1 MTAPDSGADVT
12 PATDL
17 GTDAEYFGGEAQP
30 VVPSQFTVKVGGEEM
45 QVSLEEALKG
55 YQRQQDY
62 TRKTQELAAER
73 EQLTHAERLWNAI
86 EQNPHYVI
94 REMAQA
100 YGMDF
105 GQQPQAA
112 KGAVDDDPFGFDD
125 DDTSSKPEGD
135 PRWQQVE
142 QFMAQAQM
150 ERAQAQIDREL
161 AGLHQAYGVN
171 FDDTELLQ
179 FAVERQIADLDAAF
193 KAFAF
198 DRMTRVA
205 SDRSIQARKQQAPPV
220 AGGHGVAA
228 GAVAPGAAAAP
239 MTIADA
245 FRAAEAA
252 HGIG

>member
-1 MTAPDSGADVT
+1 MTETESPDLAPAADL
-12 PATDL
+12 AT
-17 GTDAEYFGGEAQP
+17 EGEHSYGETQP

-45 QVSLEEALKG
+45 QVSLEEALNG
-55 YQRQQDY
+55 YQRQADY

-86 EQNPHYVI
+86 EADPEYVI

-100 YGMDF
+100 YGLDV
-105 GQQPQAA
+105 GGQPQAA
-112 KGAVDDDPFGFDD
+112 GKASDDDPYGLADGP
-125 DDTSSKPEGD
+125 DTAD

-142 QFMAQAQM
+142 QFMAQAQF

-161 AGLHQAYGVN
+161 AGLHQTYGVQ

-198 DRMTRVA
+198 DRMTRLA
-205 SDRSIQARKQQAPPV
+205 SDRSVQARKQQAPPV

-228 GAVAPGAAAAP
+228 GAVAPGSASP
-239 MTIADA
+239 PLSIADA

-252 HGIG
+252 HGVG

>member
-1 MTAPDSGADVT
+1 MIGGDQPSDIDPSDTFGQ
-12 PATDL
+12 PAEQVEE
-17 GTDAEYFGGEAQP
+17 GTQP
-30 VVPSQFTVKVGGEEM
+30 AVPSQFTVKVGGEEM
-45 QVSLEEALKG
+45 QVSLEEALNG
-55 YQRQQDY
+55 YQRQADY

-86 EQNPHYVI
+86 EADPEYVI

-100 YGMDF
+100 YGLPIGQMDDRPA
-105 GQQPQAA
+105 QRE
-112 KGAVDDDPFGFDD
+112 DPFAVPDGDD
-125 DDTSSKPEGD
+125 NASD

-142 QFMAQAQM
+142 QFMQQAQM

-161 AGLHQAYGVN
+161 AGLHQTYGVQ

-198 DRMTRVA
+198 DRMSRMA
-205 SDRSIQARKQQAPPV
+205 ADRSVQQRKAQAPPV

-228 GAVAPGAAAAP
+228 GAVAPGGGAAP
-239 MTIADA
+239 LSVADA

-252 HGIG
+252 HGVG

>member
-1 MTAPDSGADVT
+1 MMGAESPDLTS
-12 PATDL
+12 PADL
-17 GTDAEYFGGEAQP
+17 GGAEHDAVEAQP
-30 VVPSQFTVKVGGEEM
+30 AIPSQFTVKVGGEEM
-45 QVSLEEALKG
+45 QVSLEEALNG
-55 YQRQQDY
+55 YQRQADY

-86 EQNPHYVI
+86 EQNPEYVI

-100 YGMDF
+100 YGVPV
-105 GQQPQAA
+105 GQQPQQTA
-112 KGAVDDDPFGFDD
+112 KADDDDPFAWDD
-125 DDTSSKPEGD
+125 DEPSLSDPKD

-161 AGLHQAYGVN
+161 AGLHQTYGVN
-171 FDDTELLQ
+171 FNDTELLQ

-198 DRMTRVA
+198 DRMTRA
-205 SDRSIQARKQQAPPV
+205 ATDRSVQQRKAQAPPV

-228 GAVAPGAAAAP
+228 GAVAPGVASAS
-239 MTIADA
+239 MSVADA

>member
-1 MTAPDSGADVT
+1 MGAESPDLTS
-12 PATDL
+12 PADL
-17 GTDAEYFGGEAQP
+17 GAAEHDAVEAQP
-30 VVPSQFTVKVGGEEM
+30 AVPSQFTVKVGGEEM
-45 QVSLEEALKG
+45 QVSLEEALNG
-55 YQRQQDY
+55 YQRQADY

-86 EQNPHYVI
+86 EQNPQYVI
-94 REMAQA
+94 QEMARA
-100 YGMDF
+100 YGV
-105 GQQPQAA
+105 GIGQPQQTA
-112 KGAVDDDPFGFDD
+112 KDDFDDDPFGFDD
-125 DDTSSKPEGD
+125 DGPAEKGD

-150 ERAQAQIDREL
+150 ERAQTQIDREL
-161 AGLHQAYGVN
+161 AGLHQTYGVN

-198 DRMTRVA
+198 DRMTRA
-205 SDRSIQARKQQAPPV
+205 AADRSVMQRKQQAPPV

-228 GAVAPGAAAAP
+228 GAVAPGSASAP
-239 MTIADA
+239 LTIADA

-252 HGIG
+252 HGVG

>member
-1 MTAPDSGADVT
+1 MMGAESPDLTS
-12 PATDL
+12 PADL
-17 GTDAEYFGGEAQP
+17 GVAEHDAVEAQP
-30 VVPSQFTVKVGGEEM
+30 AVPSQFTVKVGGEEM
-45 QVSLEEALKG
+45 QVSLEEALNG
-55 YQRQQDY
+55 YQRQADY

-86 EQNPHYVI
+86 EQNPEYVI

-100 YGMDF
+100 YGVPL
-105 GQQPQAA
+105 GQQPQQAA
-112 KGAVDDDPFGFDD
+112 KADDDDPFAWDD
-125 DDTSSKPEGD
+125 DEPSSSDPKD

-161 AGLHQAYGVN
+161 AGLHQTYGVN
-171 FDDTELLQ
+171 FNDTELLQ

-198 DRMTRVA
+198 DRMTRA
-205 SDRSIQARKQQAPPV
+205 ATDRSVQQRKAQAPPV

-228 GAVAPGAAAAP
+228 GAVAPGVASAP
-239 MTIADA
+239 MSVADA